1 MDADMTAPG
10 FERIVP
16 KYAPLDRIAY
26 GLQFGEG
33 PVWNARQG
41 SLLWVDIVGDT
52 IWKLYITTGGG
63 HLYRVRNTGRQGWLL
78 FPAVQGD

>member
-1 MDADMTAPG
+1 MDTDMTAPG

-16 KYAPLDRIAY
+16 ARLLDRIAY

-41 SLLWVDIVGDT
+41 ALLWVDIVGDT
-52 IWKLYITTGGG
+52 ILKWTPGKGMKSSSG
-63 HLYRVRNTGRQGWLL
+63 HLGR
-78 FPAVQGD
+78 PTV